1 MTKMSRLVVM
11 IASMAVLA
19 VSAAPATAQRDTAD
33 PDARIGIR
41 VIDGDAEFYEV
52 ATGETWVPRGSN
64 LLRFDRGSA
73 ESVISPA
80 DWDPSWLEARMQA
93 LEDGGYNAIR
103 VFPEMCVGSRDCV
116 GGSGERISDAYLD
129 NLVTYLEMAAGH
141 GLHVMLSNND
151 LPPDSWYVWT
161 GFGEGESEFITPA
174 NVAAHRTYLR
184 DLLQGLVERDA
195 PLDWVWAIE
204 IRNEYHYLT
213 DWLPWT
219 WEEGDFVAANGE
231 TYDMASASE
240 RARLSSEGLTFWA
253 DEMTAVIH
261 DIVPEMLVGIGL
273 LLPSDHIRSLGSDD
287 PRYLI
292 AGDFTRVTDVDFF
305 DIHGATPTVKRAR
318 RQWVL
323 PDGNEKPIIVGE
335 FAGDF
340 STKDVVAKV
349 AARFQAMT
357 CQAGFDGWLTWHWE
371 ANAGT
376 PVDAALAPSS
386 NPDPCVAADVEI
398 QQVSFR
404 KPVKA
409 SRREARR
416 YGPQFLVDNDP
427 ESYWSAAAG
436 GPQWAE
442 IDLQE
447 VVELGTIRL
456 PIGIVTPE
464 GSADIR
470 ILARGPGTNGKLRQ
484 VHRFKPSHIKAGDV
498 LEHTF
503 VKPVKGIRAVRVLVE
518 DLHDEWVILHD
529 VEIYRAK

>member
-1 MTKMSRLVVM
+1 M
-11 IASMAVLA
+11 
-19 VSAAPATAQRDTAD
+19 P
-33 PDARIGIR
+33 
-41 VIDGDAEFYEV
+41 
-52 ATGETWVPRGSN
+52 
-64 LLRFDRGSA
+64 
-73 ESVISPA
+73 
-80 DWDPSWLEARMQA
+80 
-93 LEDGGYNAIR
+93 
-103 VFPEMCVGSRDCV
+103 
-116 GGSGERISDAYLD
+116 
-129 NLVTYLEMAAGH
+129 
-141 GLHVMLSNND
+141 
-151 LPPDSWYVWT
+151 
-161 GFGEGESEFITPA
+161 
-174 NVAAHRTYLR
+174 
-184 DLLQGLVERDA
+184 
-195 PLDWVWAIE
+195 
-204 IRNEYHYLT
+204 
-213 DWLPWT
+213 
-219 WEEGDFVAANGE
+219 
-231 TYDMASASE
+231 
-240 RARLSSEGLTFWA
+240 
-253 DEMTAVIH
+253 
-261 DIVPEMLVGIGL
+261 IVPEMLVGIGL